1 MSAPAAAR
9 ATPGLALIVVIA
21 AALRVAACF
30 LDGPLHPDEY
40 FQYLEPAWW
49 HLTGSG
55 LQTWEWDVGLRS
67 WVLPFYHGAW
77 LYSLRALG
85 VPDGR
90 PLLWSLKVH
99 WALLNSALVLVAYRG
114 AASITRRLS
123 PQVARPSP
131 AAAPG
136 FEGGLL
142 GAAWVAGFPLLV
154 VYSSHTLSELP
165 SMLCL
170 LAGLV
175 WSMELSEESAPTAP
189 SSELVSIGL
198 IGALVSLGAC
208 LRIANAPLAL
218 VPALLLLPRRRYRAL
233 VALLIGASVP
243 ALLFALF
250 DLATWGRFAGSFIRY
265 LKFNLFEG
273 KAASTFGTEPAAF
286 YLRLLRQRLPVT
298 LPLLIAPALL
308 GMRASWPCAVSAALT
323 LGYFSLQPHK
333 EERFIIQVWPLL
345 LIACAGVVGAW
356 LVRLRAVSWDTLAA
370 QRRVRVLAMLSAVT
384 LGLAVIADAALH
396 AGGRTWRVQERIDAQ
411 GWVGRQTG
419 VTGMLMD
426 YPLDGAGALWFGN
439 PAPHFGYAAALL
451 DNPLVSHVLVVASSP
466 REREARGAGFTR
478 VHVDHE
484 IVVLARA
491 ANEGAPPQ
499 HGLTPGQVSKQAR

>member
-1 MSAPAAAR
+1 MSAPEAAR
-9 ATPGLALIVVIA
+9 ATPGKALALIVVLA

-55 LQTWEWDVGLRS
+55 LETWEWGAGLRS
-67 WVLPFYHGAW
+67 WVLPSYHGAW

-85 VPDGR
+85 VPEGR

-99 WALLNSALVLVAYRG
+99 WALLNSALVLVASRG

-123 PQVARPSP
+123 PP
-131 AAAPG
+131 AELPHAGAALG
-136 FEGGLL
+136 CEGGLL

-154 VYSSHTLSELP
+154 VYGSHTLSELP

-175 WSMELSEESAPTAP
+175 WSMELSEKSAPTPPRA
-189 SSELVSIGL
+189 ELVSAGL
-198 IGALVSLGAC
+198 IGALLSLGAC

-218 VPALLLLPRRRYRAL
+218 VPPLLLLPGRRYRAL
-233 VALLIGASVP
+233 GALLIGASVP

-250 DLATWGRFAGSFIRY
+250 DLATWGQFAGSFIAY
-265 LKFNLFEG
+265 LKFNLLDG
-273 KAASTFGTEPAAF
+273 KAASVFGTEPATF
-286 YLRLLRQRLPVT
+286 YLRLVRQRLPVT
-298 LPLLIAPALL
+298 LPLLIMPALL
-308 GMRASWPCAVSAALT
+308 GLRASWPCFVSAALT

-356 LVRLRAVSWDTLAA
+356 LARLRGASSHTLASQPWLRA
-370 QRRVRVLAMLSAVT
+370 LAMLSAAT
-384 LGLAVIADAALH
+384 FGLAVIVDGALH

-419 VTGMLMD
+419 VTGLLMD

-439 PAPHFGYAAALL
+439 PAPHFAYDPALL
-451 DNPLVSHVLVVASSP
+451 RNPLVSHVLVAAHSP
-466 REREARGAGFTR
+466 AEKEARGAGFSR

-484 IVVLARA
+484 IIVLARA
-491 ANEGAPPQ
+491 PANAGAVPQ
-499 HGLTPGQVSKQAR
+499 PTAHGN